1 MGRSTG
7 PSRRGALIAAGWI
20 VGLVAVVGI
29 GWVGARPTV
38 QSEVAAPIAS
48 SMVPAEDITA
58 AGGWVRLDLP
68 ARTDEV
74 FASRAIM
81 VRGEVGPA
89 VSAVWLGLESRN
101 GKILET
107 RTIQR
112 ADPSVHA
119 PMPFEG
125 LFGLASPSAS
135 GRLFVTA
142 TAIGT
147 DGIPTQSIRRRI
159 ETTADRTSDDPAAR
173 GLHRGPHADLG
184 IDGPVLELP
193 RD

>member
-1 MGRSTG
+1 
-7 PSRRGALIAAGWI
+7 
-20 VGLVAVVGI
+20 VGLIGIVAA
-29 GWVGARPTV
+29 GWVGARSTV
-38 QSEVAAPIAS
+38 PSDGAAPVGSAI
-48 SMVPAEDITA
+48 VPAQDITA

-74 FASRAIM
+74 FRSSAIT

-101 GKILET
+101 GKILAT

-112 ADPSVHA
+112 GDPSVRA

-125 LFGLASPSAS
+125 LFGLASPSSS

-147 DGIPTQSIRRRI
+147 DGVPTQSIRRRI
-159 ETTADRTSDDPAAR
+159 ETTADQTSDDPAAR

-184 IDGPVLELP
+184 IERPVVELSG
-193 RD
+193 